1 MLRQAIHVG
10 LGSWDRQHCKRAR
23 ELYATLIDDL
33 FMMKCRR
40 KIRWQICL
48 ELQQVLVD
56 AISSAVLWIAVA
68 KQDIS
73 LRVAAPAAAG
83 TAR

>member
-1 MLRQAIHVG
+1 MG
-10 LGSWDRQHCKRAR
+10 LGSWDRQHCKHAR

-33 FMMKCRR
+33 LMMKCRR
-40 KIRWQICL
+40 KTRWQICL
-48 ELQQVLVD
+48 ELQQVSVD

-68 KQDIS
+68 KQAMS
-73 LRVAAPAAAG
+73 LRAGAPAAAG